1 MRPPMAGRAAVLGLL
16 LVAGCSQMKTGPVSD
31 LHALEALGGYRLQVR
46 TDAPEMEVPIRLMV
60 AQAFQPYL
68 PIGGSGAQ
76 GEVQVVFHSS
86 AELATSLSGG
96 SEKTTVPSTGPS
108 SQPTA
113 EAGPPASR
121 RWLDATMSVVIKD
134 PAGKALW
141 SADYR
146 FRGLWSLAGFFVAT
160 PEQAARVCVKEIAK
174 AMRKYFPPRAQA
186 ETRPAP

>member
-1 MRPPMAGRAAVLGLL
+1 MTRWAAALGLL
-16 LVAGCSQMKTGPVSD
+16 VAAGCSQMKTGPVKD

-46 TDAPEMEVPIRLMV
+46 TDSPELEVPIRLMV
-60 AQAFQPYL
+60 VQAFRPYL

-86 AELATSLSGG
+86 AGLATSLSDG
-96 SEKTTVPSTGPS
+96 SERTAVPSTGPS

-113 EAGPPASR
+113 EPAPPVSR

-146 FRGLWSLAGFFVAT
+146 FRGRWSLAGLFVAT

-174 AMRKYFPPRAQA
+174 AMRKYFPPRVEA

>member
-1 MRPPMAGRAAVLGLL
+1 MVGRAAVLGLL
-16 LVAGCSQMKTGPVSD
+16 LAAGCSQMKTGPVSD
-31 LHALEALGGYRLQVR
+31 LHALEAMGGYRLQVR
-46 TDAPEMEVPIRLMV
+46 TDSPELEVPIRLMI

-76 GEVQVVFHSS
+76 GEVRVVFHSS
-86 AELATSLSGG
+86 AGLATSSSDR
-96 SEKTTVPSTGPS
+96 SEETTVPSTGPS

-146 FRGLWSLAGFFVAT
+146 FRGRWSLAGFFVAT

-174 AMRKYFPPRAQA
+174 TMRKYFPPRAQA

>member
-1 MRPPMAGRAAVLGLL
+1 MRGTMARWAAALGLL
-16 LVAGCSQMKTGPVSD
+16 LAAGCSQMKTGPVTD
-31 LHALEALGGYRLQVR
+31 LYALEALGGYRLQVR
-46 TDAPEMEVPIRLMV
+46 ADSPELEVPIRLMV
-60 AQAFQPYL
+60 VQAFQPYL

-86 AELATSLSGG
+86 AGLATSLPDG
-96 SEKTTVPSTGPS
+96 SERTTVPSTGPS

-146 FRGLWSLAGFFVAT
+146 FRGRWSLAGLFVAT

-174 AMRKYFPPRAQA
+174 AMRKYIPPRA
-186 ETRPAP
+186 ETAVSSAR

>member
-1 MRPPMAGRAAVLGLL
+1 MRHPMVGRAAVLGLL
-16 LVAGCSQMKTGPVSD
+16 LAAGCSQMKTGPVSD
-31 LHALEALGGYRLQVR
+31 LHALEAMGGYRLQVR
-46 TDAPEMEVPIRLMV
+46 TDSPELEVPIRLMI

-76 GEVQVVFHSS
+76 GEVRVVFHSS
-86 AELATSLSGG
+86 AGLATSSSDR
-96 SEKTTVPSTGPS
+96 SEKTTIPSTGPS

-146 FRGLWSLAGFFVAT
+146 FRGRWSLAGFFVAT

-174 AMRKYFPPRAQA
+174 TMRKYFPPRAQA